1 MNELTDELRK
11 SKLQTLATEVREE
24 LANYEE
30 QIRKYRAGE
39 VDETKMQKLR
49 LHFGTYAQRQEGVQ
63 MQRIKI
69 PGGFLTGDQLA
80 RLADAADRFGS
91 GFIHFTTR
99 EDAQIY
105 YVKLEEAPDL
115 LRFLATAGITSR
127 EACGNTVRNITACYR
142 AGTSATE
149 SFNVQPYA
157 DALFRYLVRNKYNQN
172 LGRKF
177 KITFEGCADDHSGLR
192 IHDIGLWAV
201 TRTENGEPRRGFR
214 VYLGG
219 GLGAGPQ
226 LAHLYTDFLPVEE
239 LFNLATATLR
249 LFDRYGERK
258 ARMKARMKFL
268 IQTLGWDAFRA
279 ALDEERERVGP
290 VQLDQYLQETD
301 EAGSAGVAG
310 SPAGQPGWGA
320 VPARSERE
328 ARKTA
333 LQVLDP
339 RINDPHFQSW
349 VRDSVIEHQL
359 AGFRGVHVR
368 IKLGDLTADRA
379 RSLAA
384 IVRRFSSN
392 QLRISIEQNI
402 YLPWVREERLWD
414 LYIAL
419 GEVSLAEHGAGTITD
434 VTTCPGS
441 DTCRL
446 GIASAKGLG
455 NAISNAFN
463 NGLAKYSELA
473 RPLRVKISGCPNGC
487 AHHSVA
493 NIGFYA
499 AALSK
504 DDRSVPA
511 HFVTVGGR
519 VRGDDAQFGALIGKF
534 PAKNC
539 VKVTETLLGLYEKT
553 KLPAEDFDSFAAR
566 TGTER
571 LKEILEPLRQVP
583 SFEQDSSFYED
594 FGHEHEHFAVQKGIK
609 GECAGSTVAETIP
622 TIDAANEWLAQAE
635 ALIYHKEYEHAVI
648 AAYEAAAAAA
658 RVPLYERLV
667 DPFTADEALW
677 EFENLFVLSGQTQGA
692 WEDVSSKL
700 ARLKEDGLK
709 TQSGVLQT
717 PGEVSA
723 QAILNEARSFVRYCA
738 EGMFAEAGAAA

>member
-1 MNELTDELRK
+1 MRETTIELAK
-11 SKLQTLATEVREE
+11 SETQILSEYVREE
-24 LANYEE
+24 LANYES

-69 PGGFLTGDQLA
+69 PGGFLNADQLV
-80 RLADAADRFGS
+80 RIADAADRFGS

-115 LRFLATAGITSR
+115 LRFLADAGITTR

-157 DALFRYLVRNKYNQN
+157 GALFLYLVRNKYNQN

-177 KITFEGCADDHSGLR
+177 KIAFEGCADDHSGLR
-192 IHDIGLWAV
+192 IHDIGFWAV
-201 TRTENGEPRRGFR
+201 TRGENGESRRGFR

-226 LAHLYTDFLPVEE
+226 LAHLYTDFLPVED
-239 LFNLATATLR
+239 LFNFTAATLR

-268 IQTLGWDAFRA
+268 VQTLGWDRFRTA
-279 ALDEERERVGP
+279 IDEERERVGP
-290 VQLDQYLQETD
+290 IPLFDYLETTEEFVPDATPSTRRLRVLNPRTD
-301 EAGSAGVAG
+301 E
-310 SPAGQPGWGA
+310 PQ
-320 VPARSERE
+320 
-328 ARKTA
+328 
-333 LQVLDP
+333 
-339 RINDPHFQSW
+339 FQSW
-349 VRDSVIEHQL
+349 IRDSVIEHKF
-359 AGFRGVHVR
+359 AGLRGVHVR
-368 IKLGDLTADRA
+368 IKLGDLTAERA
-379 RSLAA
+379 RQLADV
-384 IVRRFSSN
+384 VRQFSSS

-402 YLPWVREERLWD
+402 YLPWVREEALWD
-414 LYIAL
+414 LFVAL
-419 GEVSLAEHGAGTITD
+419 GEISLAERGAGTITD

-455 NAISNAFN
+455 SAISEAFN

-473 RPLRVKISGCPNGC
+473 RPLRIKISGCPNGC

-499 AALSK
+499 AALSREE
-504 DDRSVPA
+504 RSVPA
-511 HFVTVGGR
+511 HFVTVGGYPQGNGAR
-519 VRGDDAQFGALIGKF
+519 FGSLIGKF
-534 PAKNC
+534 PAKNS
-539 VKVTETLLGLYEKT
+539 VKVTETLLGLYEKE
-553 KLPAEDFDSFAAR
+553 KLPVEDFNSFVSR

-583 SFEQDSSFYED
+583 SFEDDPSFYED
-594 FGHEHEHFAVQKGIK
+594 YGHEHERFAVRKGIK
-609 GECAGSTVAETIP
+609 GECAGSTVAETTP
-622 TIDAANEWLAQAE
+622 SIDGAREWLAQAE
-635 ALIYHKEYEHAVI
+635 ALIYHKEYEHAVL
-648 AAYEAAAAAA
+648 AAYEGAAAAA
-658 RVPLYERLV
+658 RVPLYRKLV
-667 DPFTADEALW
+667 DPLTADEALW

-692 WEDVSSKL
+692 WEEVSSRFEALKQQGPARAAEDAARTIL
-700 ARLKEDGLK
+700 A
-709 TQSGVLQT
+709 
-717 PGEVSA
+717 
-723 QAILNEARSFVRYCA
+723 EARSFLEYCA
-738 EGMFAEAGAAA
+738 QATFNGEVVFA